1 MLIMFKQIGMGWSY
15 PCDIWSIGC
24 ILLQLYSGDALFQ
37 TRENREHLAMM
48 EKVFGEFPEY
58 LVDRAEYVP
67 LPLSLSP
74 LLSPPSPSPPSP
86 SPPSPSPPSPS
97 PPSPPCFFSFLSF
110 FILAIEGVRGVF
122 RVSRQQRRVCH
133 LSSTSPFF
141 FLPCLLFLSS
151 FPSTKTDH
159 LALMVKD
166 FGNTS
171 LIQLS
176 TSLLL
181 FSPILFFGLP
191 ESTGCGA
198 RLLSVSVEL
207 NIPLSSFFPPTFLS
221 SSLLVT
227 FFPLHMLILS
237 QSPLAEVL
245 PKRESC
251 ISS

>member
-1 MLIMFKQIGMGWSY
+1 MFKQIGMGWSY

-67 LPLSLSP
+67 LPLSLPSPP
-74 LLSPPSPSPPSP
+74 LLSLSFPS
-86 SPPSPSPPSPS
+86 
-97 PPSPPCFFSFLSF
+97 FLFLFFLSF
-110 FILAIEGVRGVF
+110 FILVIEGVRGVI
-122 RVSRQQRRVCH
+122 RVSHQQRRVYH

-151 FPSTKTDH
+151 FPSTRTVH

-191 ESTGCGA
+191 ESTGCSA